1 MKNKKTKNVD
11 DQTRRKEHAQKN
23 NVYGNVVEIKR
34 NPVLNAAAEMNGAS
48 VTMDNYIGNDVY
60 VNMDELNKE
69 EQMIRTMKKGR
80 EPTVTKKESTSKIPK
95 VRIIV
100 AALILLVVLFL
111 ILIAI
116 TSVLFIYYLEMRK
129 EVSHQKNLADNQ
141 ERMNLENAESLENIK
156 QNFQKDIKAIN
167 KTFADNQE
175 RMNLENAE
183 SLENIKQNFQKDIKA
198 INKTFE
204 TICGKCPSGWLAI
217 GVFCYYISTDTSSWD
232 AAKDECI
239 KKGATLLPLKTQE
252 ETAAL
257 HNFIKTDRYWIG
269 MRRDK
274 EPEKWKWL
282 DGEMMS
288 YSKWKSG
295 EPNNPTTEECAE
307 SYYGEWN
314 DLPCSRTLKYA
325 CKRGCCCC

>member
-11 DQTRRKEHAQKN
+11 DQTRRK
-23 NVYGNVVEIKR
+23 
-34 NPVLNAAAEMNGAS
+34 
-48 VTMDNYIGNDVY
+48 DNYIGNDVY

-111 ILIAI
+111 ILIAV

-156 QNFQKDIKAIN
+156 QNFQNDIKV
-167 KTFADNQE
+167 
-175 RMNLENAE
+175 
-183 SLENIKQNFQKDIKA
+183 

-204 TICGKCPSGWLAI
+204 TICGKCPSGWQRI

-257 HNFIKTDRYWIG
+257 HDFIKTDRYWIG

-288 YSKWKSG
+288 YSKWMPD

-314 DLPCSRTLKYA
+314 DVTCSRTLKYA
-325 CKRGCCCC
+325 CKRGCC